1 MEKKLTT
8 EQIDYVFDY
17 VASHDIKW
25 YELQVELTDH
35 MVTSMEEFWEKDP
48 ELTFHQVKQYAENI
62 FVGDSSFKSIE
73 KQRKRILQKE
83 YRKVQWKM
91 ITDYLKFP
99 KIFGSIL
106 LVYLAYTFS
115 AYFVSPQKYLAVLF
129 CSLAIVGLRYVDYWR
144 KSKEIEGKYFLTLET
159 LNPTLLVFSFPS
171 LGMSIT
177 TQLKEELLQHQ
188 WLVLFFCCIWVLGM
202 LFSITAIHL
211 QKKTIEN
218 VKKQYQLT

>member
-1 MEKKLTT
+1 MKLTT
-8 EQIDYVFDY
+8 EQIEYVENY
-17 VASHDIKW
+17 IISKDIKW

-35 MVTSMEEFWEKDP
+35 MVTSMEGFWEKNP
-48 ELTFHQVKQYAENI
+48 ELAFHQVKQYAENI

-129 CSLAIVGLRYVDYWR
+129 CSLAIVGLLYVHYWR

>member
-1 MEKKLTT
+1 MKLTT
-8 EQIDYVFDY
+8 EQIEYVENY
-17 VASHDIKW
+17 IISKDIKY
-25 YELQVELTDH
+25 YELQIELTDH
-35 MVTSMEEFWEKDP
+35 MVTSMEGFWEKNP
-48 ELTFHQVKQYAENI
+48 ELAFHQVKQYAENI

-129 CSLAIVGLRYVDYWR
+129 CSLAIVGLRYVHYWR

>member
-1 MEKKLTT
+1 
-8 EQIDYVFDY
+8 V
-17 VASHDIKW
+17 H
-25 YELQVELTDH
+25 
-35 MVTSMEEFWEKDP
+35 
-48 ELTFHQVKQYAENI
+48 
-62 FVGDSSFKSIE
+62 
-73 KQRKRILQKE
+73 
-83 YRKVQWKM
+83 
-91 ITDYLKFP
+91 
-99 KIFGSIL
+99 
-106 LVYLAYTFS
+106 
-115 AYFVSPQKYLAVLF
+115 
-129 CSLAIVGLRYVDYWR
+129 YWR

-218 VKKQYQLT
+218 VKNNTNSLNLL

>member
-1 MEKKLTT
+1 MKLTT
-8 EQIDYVFDY
+8 EQIEYVENY
-17 VASHDIKW
+17 IISKDIKW

-35 MVTSMEEFWEKDP
+35 MVTSMEGFWEKNP

-106 LVYLAYTFS
+106 LVYLSYTFS

-129 CSLAIVGLRYVDYWR
+129 CSLAIVGLLYVHYWR
-144 KSKEIEGKYFLTLET
+144 KSKEIEGKYFLILET

>member
-1 MEKKLTT
+1 MKLTT
-8 EQIDYVFDY
+8 EQIECVENYII
-17 VASHDIKW
+17 SKDIKC

-35 MVTSMEEFWEKDP
+35 MVTSMEGFWKKNP
-48 ELTFHQVKQYAENI
+48 ELAFHQVKQYAENI
-62 FVGDSSFKSIE
+62 FVGDYSFKSIE
-73 KQRKRILQKE
+73 KHRKRILQKE
-83 YRKVQWKM
+83 FRKVQWKM

-129 CSLAIVGLRYVDYWR
+129 CSLAIVGLLYVHYWR
-144 KSKEIEGKYFLTLET
+144 KSKEIQGKYFLTLET
-159 LNPTLLVFSFPS
+159 LNPTILVFSFPS

-188 WLVLFFCCIWVLGM
+188 WLVLFFCCIWVSGM